1 MYPFLISVCLR
12 RSLFHLHFGRII
24 LQNIEFQVSEF
35 FFQYFKYFTPLFFP
49 SQFLKRNQIL
59 WLHLFLI
66 GKIPPTCSS
75 FWKIFSLWSLII
87 YNLNNICL
95 SVFCLFV
102 CLFVCLFAR
111 YPACSSLNFLD
122 LWLALTLIW
131 EIFSQC
137 WFKYFFS
144 FFLSFF
150 WYSLIIVFI
159 LKSIFCLIWV
169 LLLQL
174 SFDFN
179 LHGKSF
185 SIPSL
190 SVCVSLGLKWVSCR
204 QHL

>member
-59 WLHLFLI
+59 LLHLFLI

-75 FWKIFSLWSLII
+75 FLKIFSPWSLII

-95 SVFCLFV
+95 SVCF
-102 CLFVCLFAR
+102 LFAR

-131 EIFSQC
+131 EIFNQC

-185 SIPSL
+185 SNPLTFSLCIPRFE
-190 SVCVSLGLKWVSCR
+190 VGL
-204 QHL
+204 L